1 MQRGFLFP
9 LRKGEKYHAYPAST
23 GKKTRLYLPLQ
34 GAASSGPVPQLLRQR
49 APLLRRQQQ
58 RAAGVSGGRRAGP
71 GHGGLS
77 VPQAPGFAGGGP
89 DPDAG
94 GPGVRG
100 EPVCLGR
107 ATKLCD
113 MLTDKDK
120 VYEAVMLL
128 GVETDTQD
136 TTGQI
141 LKSSETDELTEEQV
155 RAAVLDFVGDYNQ
168 VPPMY
173 SALKINGKKLY
184 ELAREGKTVERAARR
199 VQIFGI
205 EILSIALPRVTMKVH
220 CSKGTYIRTLCHD
233 IGQKLGCGACMEK
246 LTRTKVSRFEIKDSL
261 TLAQIE
267 VLKKEDRLSEIL
279 IPIDQMF
286 ANYPSIIVSGEAA
299 RLAYNGNGIKDRDV
313 RKDENILDEAYV
325 RVYDDVE
332 DFIGVYQYHEKEREY
347 RIRKMFYIKEEK

>member
-1 MQRGFLFP
+1 MIHGVINVYKEQGFTSHDVVAKLRGIVGQ
-9 LRKGEKYHAYPAST
+9 KKIGHT
-23 GKKTRLYLPLQ
+23 GTL
-34 GAASSGPVPQLLRQR
+34 
-49 APLLRRQQQ
+49 
-58 RAAGVSGGRRAGP
+58 
-71 GHGGLS
+71 
-77 VPQAPGFAGGGP
+77 
-89 DPDAG
+89 DPDAV
-94 GPGVRG
+94 GVL
-100 EPVCLGR
+100 PVCLGR

-267 VLKKEDRLSEIL
+267 VLKKEDRLS
-279 IPIDQMF
+279 
-286 ANYPSIIVSGEAA
+286 GEAA